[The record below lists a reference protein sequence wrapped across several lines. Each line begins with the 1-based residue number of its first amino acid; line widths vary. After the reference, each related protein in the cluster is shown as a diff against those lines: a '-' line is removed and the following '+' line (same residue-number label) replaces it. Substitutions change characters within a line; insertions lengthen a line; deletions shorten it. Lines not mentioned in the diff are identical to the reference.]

1 MYLNHL
7 LQEKVLAAGCCKHT
21 DNFIQPTI
29 NKVQN
34 KLGEQTLSLVLLLH
48 ASIRLDHHQGESVK
62 YTGYTEAFYIDD
74 VSTLK

>member
-7 LQEKVLAAGCCKHT
+7 AQDKVLAAGSCKHS

-34 KLGEQTLSLVLLLH
+34 KLREKTLSLVFLLH
-48 ASIRLDHHQGESVK
+48 ASIRLDHHQGESVIH
-62 YTGYTEAFYIDD
+62 TGNTEAFYIEY
-74 VSTLK
+74 VSILK